1 MKIEVEF
8 MDDVDRKIICQLQ
21 VDARTT
27 LEKLAYITGYTSMG
41 IKKRLKKLVDQGT
54 IKNQALMN
62 PKSFGLIPAMVLLE
76 MKDAEAMQNVINRF
90 KDCPRVVHIFKTIGG
105 YNLMALVIAEDQD
118 TLDSI
123 SVEKCSIRSSA
134 GIRRSDF
141 YPISDNEFSHF
152 LQIRE
157 YLTHKEK
164 DKAPCN
170 VDCCTCARYKT
181 KKCVG
186 CPTTIHYRGTL

>member
-1 MKIEVEF
+1 
-8 MDDVDRKIICQLQ
+8 MDEVDRKIICRLQ

-27 LEKLAYITGYTSMG
+27 LEELAQITGYTSMG
-41 IKKRLKKLVDQGT
+41 IKKRLKKLIDQGT

-62 PKSFGLIPAMVLLE
+62 PSAFGLIPAMILLE
-76 MKDAEAMQNVINRF
+76 MKDSEAMQDVMNRF

-105 YNLMALVIAEDQD
+105 YNLIALVIAENQD

-123 SVEKCSIRSSA
+123 SVEKCSLRSSA
-134 GIRRSDF
+134 GIRRSEF
-141 YPISDNEFSHF
+141 YPISDNEFSQF

-157 YLTHKEK
+157 YLTHKGK
-164 DKAPCN
+164 YKAPCD
-170 VDCCTCARYKT
+170 VDCSTCARYEA

-186 CPTTIHYRGTL
+186 CPTTVHYRGTL

>member
-1 MKIEVEF
+1 
-8 MDDVDRKIICQLQ
+8 MDDIDRKIIAQLQ

-27 LEKLAYITGYTSMG
+27 LGELAKITGFTSMG
-41 IKKRLKKLVDQGT
+41 IKKRLKKLIESGA

-62 PKSFGLIPAMVLLE
+62 PAAFGLTPAMIQLE
-76 MKDAEAMQNVINRF
+76 MKDAKAKQDVINRF
-90 KDCPRVVHIFKTIGG
+90 KECPRVVHFFKTTGG
-105 YNLMALVIAEDQD
+105 YNLLALVIAENQD

-123 SVEKCSIRSSA
+123 SVEKCSLRSSP
-134 GIRRSDF
+134 GIRRSEF
-141 YPISDNEFSHF
+141 YPISNNEFSQY

-157 YLTHKEK
+157 HLTHKGK

-170 VDCCTCARYKT
+170 VDCCTCARYEA

-186 CPTTIHYRGTL
+186 CPSTVHYRGTL

>member
-1 MKIEVEF
+1 

-21 VDARTT
+21 ADARTT
-27 LEKLAYITGYTSMG
+27 LEELAKITGYTSMG
-41 IKKRLKKLVDQGT
+41 IKKRLKKLVDSGA
-54 IKNQALMN
+54 IKNQALLN
-62 PKSFGLIPAMVLLE
+62 PSAFGLIPAMILLE
-76 MKDAEAMQNVINRF
+76 MKDADAMKEVMNRF
-90 KDCPRVVHIFKTIGG
+90 KDCPRVVHFFKTIGG
-105 YNLMALVIAEDQD
+105 YNLIALVIAENQD

-123 SVEKCSIRSSA
+123 SVEKCSLRSSPS
-134 GIRRSDF
+134 IRRSEF
-141 YPISDNEFSHF
+141 YPISDNELSQF

-170 VDCCTCARYKT
+170 VDCCTCARYEA

-186 CPTTIHYRGTL
+186 CPSTLHYRGTL

>member
-1 MKIEVEF
+1 

-27 LEKLAYITGYTSMG
+27 LEELAQITGFTSMG
-41 IKKRLKKLVDQGT
+41 TKKRLKKLVDQGA

-62 PKSFGLIPAMVLLE
+62 PKIFGLIPAMILLE
-76 MKDAEAMQNVINRF
+76 MKDTESMQEVMNRF
-90 KDCPRVVHIFKTIGG
+90 KDCPRVVHFFKTIGG
-105 YNLMALVIAEDQD
+105 YNLIALVIAENQD
-118 TLDSI
+118 ILDCI
-123 SVEKCSIRSSA
+123 SVGKCSIRSSP
-134 GIRRSDF
+134 GIRRSEF
-141 YPISDNEFSHF
+141 YPISDNEFSQF

-157 YLTHKEK
+157 YLTHKGK

-170 VDCCTCARYKT
+170 VDCASCVRYET

>member
-1 MKIEVEF
+1 

-27 LEKLAYITGYTSMG
+27 LEELAKITGFTSMG
-41 IKKRLKKLVDQGT
+41 IKKRLKKLVNQGA

-62 PKSFGLIPAMVLLE
+62 PAAFGLIPAMVLLE
-76 MKDAEAMQNVINRF
+76 MKDAEAMQEVMNRF

-105 YNLMALVIAEDQD
+105 YNLIALVIAENQD

-123 SVEKCSIRSSA
+123 SVEKCSLRSSP
-134 GIRRSDF
+134 GIRRSEF
-141 YPISDNEFSHF
+141 YPISDNEFSQF

-157 YLTHKEK
+157 YLTHKGK

-170 VDCCTCARYKT
+170 VDCSICTRYET

-186 CPTTIHYRGTL
+186 CPTTVHYRGPL

>member
-1 MKIEVEF
+1 MKREL
-8 MDDVDRKIICQLQ
+8 MDDIDRKIICQLQ

-27 LEKLAYITGYTSMG
+27 LEELAKITGFTSMG
-41 IKKRLKKLVDQGT
+41 IKKRLQKLVESGA

-62 PKSFGLIPAMVLLE
+62 PTAFGLIPAMILLE
-76 MKDAEAMQNVINRF
+76 MKDADAMQDIMTRF
-90 KDCPRVVHIFKTIGG
+90 KECPRVVHFFKTIGG
-105 YNLMALVIAEDQD
+105 YNLIALVIAENQD

-123 SVEKCSIRSSA
+123 SVEKCSLRSSA
-134 GIRRSDF
+134 GIRRSEF
-141 YPISDNEFSHF
+141 YPISENEFSQF

-157 YLTHKEK
+157 YLTHKGK

-170 VDCCTCARYKT
+170 VDCCTCSRFVA

-186 CPTTIHYRGTL
+186 CPTTVHYRGTL

>member
-1 MKIEVEF
+1 

-27 LEKLAYITGYTSMG
+27 LEELAQITGFTSMG
-41 IKKRLKKLVDQGT
+41 IKKRLKKLVDQGA

-62 PKSFGLIPAMVLLE
+62 PAAFGLIPAMVLLE
-76 MKDAEAMQNVINRF
+76 MKDAEAMQEVMNRF

-105 YNLMALVIAEDQD
+105 YNLIALVIAENQD

-123 SVEKCSIRSSA
+123 SVEKCSLRSSP
-134 GIRRSDF
+134 GIRRSEF
-141 YPISDNEFSHF
+141 YPISENEFSQF

-157 YLTHKEK
+157 YLTHKGK

-170 VDCCTCARYKT
+170 VDCSTCTRYET
-181 KKCVG
+181 KKCFG
-186 CPTTIHYRGTL
+186 CPTTIHYRGPL